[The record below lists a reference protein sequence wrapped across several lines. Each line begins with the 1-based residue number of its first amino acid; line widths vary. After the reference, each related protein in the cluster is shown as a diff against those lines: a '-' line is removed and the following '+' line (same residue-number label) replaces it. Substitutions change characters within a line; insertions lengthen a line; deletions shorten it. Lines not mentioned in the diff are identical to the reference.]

1 MTELLQWLSLAILFA
16 ITGGFAFLYIR
27 HGTRVRP
34 DPTRRHED
42 GVFSTIGVGSGGMS
56 DGGGSGSGN
65 D

>member
-1 MTELLQWLSLAILFA
+1 VTELLQRLSLAILFA

-27 HGTRVRP
+27 HGTKVRP
-34 DPTRRHED
+34 DHRCWPD
-42 GVFSTIGVGSGGMS
+42 SMS